1 MPLGSSPLL
10 IVALLQASGTG
21 PTFPRRPFAA
31 PVAQRQQTLGMGA
44 RQPAFAHDGRLAVSV
59 RGDLWIMMPAGDWI
73 RVTSGGASDREPSWS
88 FDGSYIVFSSD
99 RGGKLDIW
107 RVTIGADR
115 NPGIPEQL
123 TRNAQPDAQPL
134 VAEGGRII
142 FTRGRGAAAQL
153 WTRSTAGAEQR
164 LTNNRAT
171 ERSAVVSPD
180 GGRVAYV
187 ALDEFGRH
195 LRLRNLTTEAD
206 SVIVSDP
213 QLENLAW
220 GNDSTHVA
228 FTSSSRANGAGVYV
242 VDLAAKTIAQ
252 FTDRRVEVAW
262 SIDGGRVAV
271 TEVIPEDGLG
281 YNGDPDRLGDRTL
294 VNIFA
299 PGGALWVGD
308 AASALDPSTP
318 AVQLPPVSR
327 EERNASAF
335 DQAWMRTAQL
345 YYSQPDARARR
356 TTWEKLQ
363 SKFRPRAVR
372 AKDDDELKMVIH
384 QMLAEHPS
392 YRQPA
397 TGHAAVSSANPVAT
411 EAGLTILRAGGNVV
425 DAAVA
430 VSFALGV
437 VEPDASGPGGYGQM
451 LIYKPGMDRPQLIE
465 FMSRVPE
472 DAGIDNPKAPSGRGG
487 GPAVANV
494 PGTVAAMY
502 LAWQRH
508 GSKKVSWADILAPAI
523 RAARDG
529 YPVSEGLAT
538 TLTVERDG
546 FMRWEGSR
554 TLFFKDGR
562 APSAGDTLRNP
573 DLAWTLEQIAKGGAD
588 AFYKGEIAQKMVND
602 LHGHGNAMKLSD
614 MWRYF
619 AADREPV
626 STTYRGL
633 SVYSSAPPVDG
644 GATLA
649 ARLNLLEHFDRPK
662 LYSEDAATTHAMIAA
677 WQLVPS
683 TRNRIADPSL
693 WPVNTEPFT
702 NKDTARLRWSCYDA
716 ARALNAASIRVDSG
730 GCVKSNPAGDVLSL
744 AQATAPPSCEPHGYG
759 TPELDP
765 CRAAGTT
772 AFVVGDADG
781 NVVAVTQTLGT
792 WGGGFYV
799 TPGLGFL
806 YNDKLNSYGTDTT
819 VSGYG
824 VRLPFAR
831 HGSTLAP
838 TIVFEGNGARRKPL
852 MAVGAAGNNWI
863 TSAVYQTL
871 VGMIDAKLDPQTALE
886 QPRFQLGGGGG
897 RARGGAP
904 ASTGAAIQVEDG
916 FSPAVINQLETM
928 GYRVQ
933 FVSLMGELREGYG
946 AALRIDGDKVTA
958 GADPRRAGAA
968 GAVTGKR

>member
-1 MPLGSSPLL
+1 M
-10 IVALLQASGTG
+10 
-21 PTFPRRPFAA
+21 
-31 PVAQRQQTLGMGA
+31 
-44 RQPAFAHDGRLAVSV
+44 VSV
-59 RGDLWIMMPAGDWI
+59 RGNLWIMTPAGEWT
-73 RVTSGGASDREPSWS
+73 RVTSGGASDREPAWS
-88 FDGSYIVFSSD
+88 FDGSSIVFSSD
-99 RGGKLDIW
+99 RGGKLDLW
-107 RVTIGADR
+107 RVTIGA
-115 NPGIPEQL
+115 NNKPGALEQL
-123 TRNAQPDAQPL
+123 TRSAQPDAQPTL
-134 VAEGGRII
+134 AHDGRII

-153 WTRSTAGAEQR
+153 WTRSLSGAEGR
-164 LTNNRAT
+164 FTGNHAT
-171 ERSAVVSPD
+171 ERSAAVSPD
-180 GGRVAYV
+180 GDRVTYV
-187 ALDEFGRH
+187 AIDETGRH
-195 LRLRNLTTEAD
+195 LRLCSLTSGID
-206 SVIVSDP
+206 SVAVTDP
-213 QLENLAW
+213 RIETLTWADA
-220 GNDSTHVA
+220 GRVA
-228 FTSSSRANGAGVYV
+228 FTSRSAGVSL
-242 VDLAAKTIAQ
+242 VDVSAKTITQ

-262 SIDGGRVAV
+262 SFDNRVAV
-271 TEVIPEDGLG
+271 TEVIPEDALG

-299 PGGALWVGD
+299 AGGALWV
-308 AASALDPSTP
+308 SDPSSVLNASTP
-318 AVQLPPVSR
+318 TVQLPEGSR
-327 EERNASAF
+327 EERNSDAF

-345 YYSQPDARARR
+345 YYSQPEAADRRAA
-356 TTWEKLQ
+356 WEKLK
-363 SKFRPRAVR
+363 SKYRARAAR

-384 QMLAEHPS
+384 QMLAEHPP
-392 YRQPA
+392 YRQPV
-397 TGHAAVSSANPVAT
+397 TGRAAISSANPVAT
-411 EAGLTILRAGGNVV
+411 EAGLTVLRAGGNVV

-451 LIYKPGMDRPQLIE
+451 LIYKPGMDRPRLIE
-465 FMSRVPE
+465 FMTRVPE
-472 DAGIDNPKAPSGRGG
+472 GAGIGSPNAPTGRGG
-487 GPAVANV
+487 GAAVANV

-538 TLTVERDG
+538 TLTVEREG
-546 FMRWEGSR
+546 FMQSEGSR
-554 TLFFKDGR
+554 ALFFKDGR
-562 APSAGDTLRNP
+562 GPRAGDTLKNP

-588 AFYKGEIAQKMVND
+588 AFYKGEIAQKLVSD
-602 LHGHGNAMKLSD
+602 LHAHGNAMKLSD

-619 AADREPV
+619 AADRDPV
-626 STTYRGL
+626 STTYRNFT
-633 SVYSSAPPVDG
+633 VYSSAPPVDG

-649 ARLNLLEHFDRPK
+649 ARLNLFEHFDKPR
-662 LYSEDAATTHAMIAA
+662 LYAEDAATTHAMISA

-693 WPVNTEPFT
+693 WPVNTEPFM
-702 NKDTARLRWSCYDA
+702 NKDTARIRWTCYDPA
-716 ARALNAASIRVDSG
+716 HALNTASIRVDSV
-730 GCVKSNPAGDVLSL
+730 GCAKVNPAGGELSL
-744 AQATAPPSCEPHGYG
+744 AQTTVPPACEPHGYG
-759 TPELDP
+759 APQIGP

-819 VSGYG
+819 VNGYG

-838 TIVFEGNGARRKPL
+838 TIVLEGSGAKRRPV

-871 VGMIDAKLDPQTALE
+871 VGMIDAKLDPQAALE

-897 RARGGAP
+897 GRGRAGGP
-904 ASTGAAIQVEDG
+904 ALAGVGIQVEDG
-916 FSPAVINQLETM
+916 FSPVVVKQLEAM

-946 AALRIDGDKVTA
+946 AALRIEGDKVTA

-968 GAVTGKR
+968 GAIKK

>member
-1 MPLGSSPLL
+1 MFLGFGSLV
-10 IVALLQASGTG
+10 VALLQAGGVGS
-21 PTFPRRPFAA
+21 TFPASPVAG
-31 PVAQRQQTLGMGA
+31 PVAQPQETPGIGA
-44 RQPAFAHDGRLAVSV
+44 RQPAFARDGRLAVSV
-59 RGDLWIMMPAGDWI
+59 HGDIWILTPAGDWI
-73 RVTSGGASDREPSWS
+73 RATSGGASDREPSWS
-88 FDGSYIVFSSD
+88 VDGGYIVFSSD

-107 RVTIGADR
+107 RVSIGADR
-115 NPGIPEQL
+115 RPGVPEQL
-123 TRNAQPDAQPL
+123 TRSAQPDAQPV
-134 VAEGGRII
+134 VAQDGRII
-142 FTRGRGAAAQL
+142 FTRGRGAGAQL
-153 WTRSTAGAEQR
+153 WIRSVAGAEQR
-164 LTNNRAT
+164 LTSNRAT
-171 ERSAVVSPD
+171 ERSAALSPD
-180 GGRVAYV
+180 GGLVVYV
-187 ALDEFGRH
+187 ALDESGRH
-195 LRLRNLTTEAD
+195 LRARNLTTGAD
-206 SVIVSDP
+206 TVVVTDP
-213 QLENLAW
+213 RIESLAW
-220 GNDSTHVA
+220 ANDATHVA
-228 FTSSSRANGAGVYV
+228 FTSSSRNAGAGVYL
-242 VDLAAKTIAQ
+242 VDLTTRTIAR
-252 FTDRRVEVAW
+252 FTDRRVEAAW
-262 SIDGGRVAV
+262 SLEGNRVAV
-271 TEVIPEDGLG
+271 AEVIPEDALG

-299 PGGALWVGD
+299 PGGALRVGD
-308 AASALDPSTP
+308 AASALNPSTP
-318 AVQLPPVSR
+318 ALQLPAASR
-327 EERNASAF
+327 EERNTDGF

-345 YYSQPDARARR
+345 YYSQPDAGERRAQ
-356 TTWEKLQ
+356 WEKLK
-363 SKFRPRAVR
+363 SKYRPRAEG

-384 QMLAEHPS
+384 QMLAEHPA
-392 YRQPA
+392 YRQA
-397 TGHAAVSSANPVAT
+397 VTGHAAVSSANPVAT
-411 EAGLTILRAGGNVV
+411 EAGLTVLRAGGNVV

-465 FMSRVPE
+465 FMTRVPE
-472 DAGIDNPKAPSGRGG
+472 DAGLGNPNAPSGRGG

-508 GSKKVSWADILAPAI
+508 GSKKVPWADLLAPAI

-538 TLTVERDG
+538 TLTVEREG
-546 FMRWEGSR
+546 FMQWEGSR
-554 TLFFKDGR
+554 ALFFKDGR
-562 APSAGDTLRNP
+562 APRAGDTLRNP

-588 AFYKGEIAQKMVND
+588 AFYKGEVAQKMVSD
-602 LHGHGNAMKLSD
+602 LRAHGNAMKLSD

-619 AADREPV
+619 AADRDPV
-626 STTYRGL
+626 STTYRNL
-633 SVYSSAPPVDG
+633 TVYSSAPPVDG

-649 ARLNLLEHFDRPK
+649 ARLNLLEHFGHPK
-662 LYSEDAATTHAMIAA
+662 LYAEDAATTHAMITA

-693 WPVNTEPFT
+693 WPVNTEPLT
-702 NKDTARLRWSCYDA
+702 NKDTARIRWTCYDPA
-716 ARALNAASIRVDSG
+716 HALNTATVRVDSV
-730 GCVKSNPAGDVLSL
+730 GCVQSNPGGGALSL
-744 AQATAPPSCEPHGYG
+744 SQSNTPPACEPHGYG
-759 TPELDP
+759 APEIGP

-819 VSGYG
+819 VNGYG

-838 TIVFEGNGARRKPL
+838 TIVIRGTGSGRKPV

-871 VGMIDAKLDPQTALE
+871 VGMIDAKLDPQSALE
-886 QPRFQLGGGGG
+886 QPRFQLAGGGGG
-897 RARGGAP
+897 RGRGGASP
-904 ASTGAAIQVEDG
+904 TAGVGIQVEDG
-916 FSPAVINQLETM
+916 FSPAVIKQLEAM

-946 AALRIDGDKVTA
+946 AALKIDGDKVTA

-968 GAVTGKR
+968 GAIKR

>member
-1 MPLGSSPLL
+1 MSLGLPAL
-10 IVALLQASGTG
+10 VVVLLQATGTT
-21 PTFPRRPFAA
+21 PPARQVAA
-31 PVAQRQQTLGMGA
+31 PSSTQATVGIGA
-44 RQPAFAHDGRLAVSV
+44 RQPTFARDGRLAVSV
-59 RGDLWIMMPAGDWI
+59 RGNIWIMTPSGEWTG
-73 RVTSGGASDREPSWS
+73 VTSGGASDREPAWS
-88 FDGSYIVFSSD
+88 FDGSSIVFSSD

-107 RVTIGADR
+107 RVTIGANNKPDA
-115 NPGIPEQL
+115 IEQL
-123 TRNAQPDAQPL
+123 TRNAQPDAQPS
-134 VAEGGRII
+134 VAPDGRII
-142 FTRGRGAAAQL
+142 FTRGRGAAAEL
-153 WTRSTAGAEQR
+153 WTRALSGAEAR

-171 ERSAVVSPD
+171 ERSAAVSP
-180 GGRVAYV
+180 GGDQVAYV
-187 ALDEFGRH
+187 AIDDAGRH
-195 LRLRNLTTEAD
+195 LRLRNLKTGAD
-206 SVIVSDP
+206 SLLVTEP
-213 QLENLAW
+213 QLGNLVWSDSSTVAYTSTSRTGGIHVVPVFSRVTVMFTERRLEIAW
-220 GNDSTHVA
+220 S
-228 FTSSSRANGAGVYV
+228 F
-242 VDLAAKTIAQ
+242 
-252 FTDRRVEVAW
+252 DRRRIAIAE
-262 SIDGGRVAV
+262 I
-271 TEVIPEDGLG
+271 IPEDVLG

-294 VNIFA
+294 VNRFA
-299 PGGALWVGD
+299 PGGALWIAGPGD
-308 AASALDPSTP
+308 VDSTSIP
-318 AVQLPPVSR
+318 AVRLPELSR
-327 EERNASAF
+327 EERNADAF
-335 DQAWMRTAQL
+335 DQTWMRTAQL
-345 YYSQPDARARR
+345 YYSQADAAERRAE
-356 TTWEKLQ
+356 WEKLK
-363 SKFRPRAVR
+363 SKYRSRAVR
-372 AKDDDELKMVIH
+372 AKDDGELKMVIH
-384 QMLAEHPS
+384 QMLAEHPA
-392 YRQPA
+392 YRQAA
-397 TGHAAVSSANPVAT
+397 TGRAAVSSANPVAT
-411 EAGLTILRAGGNVV
+411 EAGLTVLRAGGNVV

-451 LIYKPGMDRPQLIE
+451 LIYQPGMDRPQLIE
-465 FMSRVPE
+465 FMTRVPE
-472 DAGIDNPKAPSGRGG
+472 DAGIGNPNAPNGRGG

-508 GSKKVSWADILAPAI
+508 GSKKVSWGDILAPAI
-523 RAARDG
+523 HAARDG

-546 FMRWEGSR
+546 FMKWEGSR
-554 TLFFKDGR
+554 ALFFKDGR
-562 APSAGDTLRNP
+562 APRAGDTLRNP

-588 AFYKGEIAQKMVND
+588 AFYKGEIARKMVGD
-602 LHGHGNAMKLSD
+602 LRAHGNAMKLSD

-626 STTYRGL
+626 STTYRNL
-633 SVYSSAPPVDG
+633 TVYSSAPPVDG

-649 ARLNLLEHFDRPK
+649 ARLNLLEHFNNPR
-662 LYSEDAATTHAMIAA
+662 LYAEDAATTHAMITA

-683 TRNRIADPSL
+683 SRNRIADPSL

-702 NKDTARLRWSCYDA
+702 NKDTARIRWTCYDPA
-716 ARALNAASIRVDSG
+716 HALNPAAVRVDSV
-730 GCVKSNPAGDVLSL
+730 GCVKSNPAGGALSL
-744 AQATAPPSCEPHGYG
+744 AQTTAPPACEPHGYG
-759 TPELDP
+759 APEIGP

-819 VSGYG
+819 VNGYG

-838 TIVFEGNGARRKPL
+838 TIVIEGTGTRRKPV

-871 VGMIDAKLDPQTALE
+871 VGMIDAKLNPQAALE

-897 RARGGAP
+897 GRGRGGAGP
-904 ASTGAAIQVEDG
+904 ATGVGIQVEDG
-916 FSPAVINQLETM
+916 FSPVVIKELEAM

-946 AALRIDGDKVTA
+946 AALKIDGSTVTA

-968 GAVTGKR
+968 GAIKK